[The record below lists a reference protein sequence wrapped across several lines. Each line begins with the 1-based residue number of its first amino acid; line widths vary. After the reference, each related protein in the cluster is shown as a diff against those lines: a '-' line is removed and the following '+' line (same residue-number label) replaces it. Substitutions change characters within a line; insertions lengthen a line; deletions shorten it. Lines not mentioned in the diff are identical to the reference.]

1 MYINATGINTV
12 AASIMP
18 RKPRLTIRKKK
29 QGKIP
34 VSQPVAVGIPSESG
48 KLGVDNQK
56 AVTSGEVGTT
66 TVHHNR
72 WYQQQTGNVLYLWK
86 IGFSHLLSGDNIPC
100 FVKQVVMVDLSNGG
114 WRFWVNGKPVS
125 TSSCAVLENVP
136 EKEPDL
142 DDLLKVIDESKRC
155 PGITKK
161 ELVDYANS
169 VKTLSK
175 LVDGNYGQATVRHE
189 QYEQLMGHSK
199 RTRCKH
205 CNTLRIRLTV
215 QLLRFTRWKQ
225 QQQYSKHTPNV
236 YLNTPQKM
244 DKLKG
249 LSQSLKVTQHELK
262 SSRISMYAQASSLSI
277 FLYLC
282 RSLKG
287 MYPAT

>member
-1 MYINATGINTV
+1 MVKHNASEASKKFFPWPYHSIIACYGPVLYINATGINTV

-18 RKPRLTIRKKK
+18 RKPRLTIRKKN

-86 IGFSHLLSGDNIPC
+86 IGFSYLLSGDNIPC
-100 FVKQVVMVDLSNGG
+100 FVKQVAMVDLSNGG

-142 DDLLKVIDESKRC
+142 DDLLKVIHESKRC
-155 PGITKK
+155 PGITKR

-169 VKTLSK
+169 VKTISK

-189 QYEQLMGHSK
+189 QCEQLMGQSLVSIVPK
-199 RTRCKH
+199 RRDYLCPALKI
-205 CNTLRIRLTV
+205 LFLS
-215 QLLRFTRWKQ
+215 QLLI
-225 QQQYSKHTPNV
+225 
-236 YLNTPQKM
+236 
-244 DKLKG
+244 
-249 LSQSLKVTQHELK
+249 
-262 SSRISMYAQASSLSI
+262 SRHNYISCKASS
-277 FLYLC
+277 
-282 RSLKG
+282 
-287 MYPAT
+287 